1 LKDAKGHGKSIQLRL
16 EGFLHEDKGEPENN
30 VEAPSITSTS
40 ERGRN
45 DDKVYSEGMLEKIL
59 SKDNMNKAY
68 KKVKANKGAPG
79 IDRMKVEELFGYL
92 RQHGE
97 ELRQE
102 LLEGRFTPNPVRR
115 KKIPKPDGGERLL
128 GIPTAIDRVIQQS
141 IAQVLIPIYEK
152 KFVDNSYGFRPLR
165 DAKQAIRKSKEYLNE
180 GHTWIVDIDLERY
193 FDTVDHDKL
202 MRIISKDVKDGRVIS
217 LIRKYLKSGVMTNG
231 VVIETEEGTP
241 QGGPLSPLL
250 SNIMLHELDVELTKR
265 GHKFCRYADDC
276 NIYVKSEKSAYRVME
291 SITRFIEKK
300 LKLKV
305 NRKKSKVV
313 RPWDLKYLGFSF
325 YVKEEKYEIRV
336 HGKSIKEFK
345 KKLKGETKRSS
356 GRSMTYRLS
365 RIKQIITGWI
375 NYYGIANM
383 KSAAKSLD
391 GWLRRRIRMCIW
403 KGWKKIKTRYKNLVK
418 LGLNTNKAWR
428 YANTRKGYWRISNS
442 PILSRTLTNKH
453 LKKMGLTSILET
465 YNLKHEFC

>member
-1 LKDAKGHGKSIQLRL
+1 
-16 EGFLHEDKGEPENN
+16 
-30 VEAPSITSTS
+30 
-40 ERGRN
+40 
-45 DDKVYSEGMLEKIL
+45 
-59 SKDNMNKAY
+59 
-68 KKVKANKGAPG
+68 
-79 IDRMKVEELFGYL
+79 
-92 RQHGE
+92 
-97 ELRQE
+97 
-102 LLEGRFTPNPVRR
+102 
-115 KKIPKPDGGERLL
+115 
-128 GIPTAIDRVIQQS
+128 
-141 IAQVLIPIYEK
+141 
-152 KFVDNSYGFRPLR
+152 
-165 DAKQAIRKSKEYLNE
+165 
-180 GHTWIVDIDLERY
+180 
-193 FDTVDHDKL
+193 

-217 LIRKYLKSGVMTNG
+217 LIRKYLKSGVMVNG

-313 RPWDLKYLGFSF
+313 RPWELKYLGFSF

-428 YANTRKGYWRISNS
+428 YANTRKGYWRIANS

-453 LKKMGLTSILET
+453 LKQIGLTSILET
-465 YNLKHEFC
+465 YNLKHQFC